1 MAFQI
6 DPNIPLQAGKVQFD
20 PASILMQAQT
30 NAANL
35 EKHRF
40 EMQKLREDYDLA
52 KEKRK
57 QEKAMQMGIASDL
70 AGIQSGT
77 PAQYAPTRFEQTP
90 QRGQMPQGMTGVM
103 MREQGQQMPQP
114 QAFGEEILNGD
125 FRLGG
130 GEVTQ
135 EAAAGRH
142 PLPIDFLKSALKQS
156 MLNRDYDNALKF
168 QKAIQESEKTTNEYY
183 GGLTEGVDPKTGQ
196 PVLLAMTKKG
206 AVPSGYAPRPKD
218 GKVTPV
224 TRNGQPVT
232 VKVPG
237 TNEVKILMSDNT
249 YSSGGS
255 IPAPKPDRNADHPV
269 YFNTTLTGD
278 DFLKTL
284 SPVDQAHVKALNEGR
299 EPFPTAKMM
308 ASNPYYERLADAVAQ
323 YNPDFDATAFSTRKN
338 ANTAFTTG
346 IQGRQLLAFG
356 SAVKHLETLGGLID
370 ALENNDTVQVN
381 RLSNLWQKQTGG
393 NAITNFDAAKGIVAK
408 EIMKSIVAGG
418 GGVEERQELARL
430 MNGAGSPQQLRGV
443 IDTYHELMNAQKEN
457 LIIQRD
463 AAGLPRSTLPDY
475 TMHSAD
481 DKGGKKED
489 THGGGDKDPYK
500 ITKGMNPDR
509 VDYLMNHKKLVDMKD
524 FEGAKMLTEIYL
536 RRGAK

>member
-6 DPNIPLQAGKVQFD
+6 DPSIPLQANKIQFD
-20 PASILMQAQT
+20 PATILMQAQT

-57 QEKAMQMGIASDL
+57 QQKAMQMGIASDL
-70 AGIQSGT
+70 AGIQSGS
-77 PAQYAPTRFEQTP
+77 PAQYAPMQF
-90 QRGQMPQGMTGVM
+90 
-103 MREQGQQMPQP
+103 QQQP
-114 QAFGEEILNGD
+114 QQPKAYTGDLIGGD
-125 FRLGG
+125 FQLGGNNDPTNGSYQLGG

-135 EAAAGRH
+135 EAVAGRQ
-142 PLPIDFLKSALKQS
+142 PTYPEMLAIGLKQA
-156 MLNRDYDNALKF
+156 MLTKNQDEIFKYA
-168 QKAIQESEKTTNEYY
+168 KAIQETEKQATKWGMNPTKGINEKGQPDYFVVNEL
-183 GGLTEGVDPKTGQ
+183 GQKQFLGVNPYEAPKDPK
-196 PVLLAMTKKG
+196 A
-206 AVPSGYAPRPKD
+206 
-218 GKVTPV
+218 PV
-224 TRNGQPVT
+224 TWTVPNGRKETTYGYDANGKQIVLG
-232 VKVPG
+232 VK
-237 TNEVKILMSDNT
+237 NLD
-249 YSSGGS
+249 
-255 IPAPKPDRNADHPV
+255 APKPDRNADHPV

-278 DFLKTL
+278 DFLRTL

-443 IDTYHELMNAQKEN
+443 IDTYHELMKAQQEN

-481 DKGGKKED
+481 DKVGKKED
-489 THGGGDKDPYK
+489 AHGGGDKDPYK
-500 ITKGMNPDR
+500 ITKDTDPR
-509 VDYLMNHKKLVDMKD
+509 RARYLMNHKRLVEAKD
-524 FEGAKMLTEIYL
+524 YEGANMLTDMYNK
-536 RRGAK
+536 GAK